1 MKFQRILTTHEELR
15 TFADP
20 VRLMLF
26 RLLITR
32 EATLT
37 QLARALGL
45 KPNLVH
51 YHLKKLL
58 ALDLVQT
65 ARHDDDGKYYRA
77 TFLNVGI
84 APDLRFSEEADP
96 SVLGPEKVPTVDR
109 AAADDQDQAHHG
121 VLNLTD
127 EQQRT
132 LLGEL
137 HDLLERYQAIQT
149 PQGTPRAVT
158 FALVVLPD
166 SSTGTH
172 PDKGTP

>member
-26 RLLITR
+26 RLLISR

-37 QLARALGL
+37 QLGRALGL

-65 ARHDDDGKYYRA
+65 VRHDDEGKYYRA

-84 APDLRFSEEADP
+84 APDLHFSDEADP
-96 SVLGPEKVPTVDR
+96 SVLAPEQPPAIDPAAGNDR
-109 AAADDQDQAHHG
+109 DQAHHG
-121 VLNLTD
+121 LLRLTD

-132 LLGEL
+132 MLGEINAV
-137 HDLLERYQAIQT
+137 LERYQNLQT

-158 FALVVLPD
+158 IAIVALPGA
-166 SSTGTH
+166 STPTA
-172 PDKGTP
+172 PEEEIP

>member
-15 TFADP
+15 IFADP

-26 RLLITR
+26 RLLISR

-58 ALDLVQT
+58 AIELVQT
-65 ARHDDDGKYYRA
+65 VRHDDEGKYYRA
-77 TFLNVGI
+77 TFLNVGV
-84 APDLRFSEEADP
+84 APDLRFSDEADP
-96 SVLGPEKVPTVDR
+96 SALAPEQPPAIDPDAINDR
-109 AAADDQDQAHHG
+109 NQAHHG
-121 VLNLTD
+121 LLNLTD

-132 LLGEL
+132 LLSEINA
-137 HDLLERYQAIQT
+137 LLERYQNSQT
-149 PQGTPRAVT
+149 SQGIPRAVT
-158 FALVVLPD
+158 IALVALP
-166 SSTGTH
+166 GTRT
-172 PDKGTP
+172 PTDIAEGTP